1 MPTLDFKINIGLRLS
16 KILKRKKKKMTAMP
30 RLMKKVINHD
40 GKIFKRG
47 ATFIPESRVMKYL
60 DKKNPLVFSLEN
72 TPCFNFF
79 FQVMLDLCKVF

>member
-16 KILKRKKKKMTAMP
+16 KILKRKKRKMTAMP

-47 ATFIPESRVMKYL
+47 ATFIPESRVMK
-60 DKKNPLVFSLEN
+60 
-72 TPCFNFF
+72 
-79 FQVMLDLCKVF
+79 

>member
-1 MPTLDFKINIGLRLS
+1 
-16 KILKRKKKKMTAMP
+16 MP

-72 TPCFNFF
+72 TPCFK
-79 FQVMLDLCKVF
+79 VMLDLCKVF